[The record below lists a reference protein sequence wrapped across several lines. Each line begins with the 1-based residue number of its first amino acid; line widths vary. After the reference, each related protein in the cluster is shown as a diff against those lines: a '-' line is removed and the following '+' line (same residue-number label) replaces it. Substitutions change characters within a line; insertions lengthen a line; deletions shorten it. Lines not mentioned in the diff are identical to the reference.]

1 MSSLIIE
8 TGAQCK
14 RVVYLNHGLC
24 TNRDMSM
31 NHIKQLPETL
41 FQSTKNLVLLHLY
54 GNKIEVFPKSIF
66 KDLSLLEDLDL
77 SANSLLEISSDIFR
91 GVSSLKRLK
100 LQENQLQ
107 QLPLGK
113 CEIGCN
119 SRNVRCANYIL

>member
-1 MSSLIIE
+1 MYTFLSHRAKKYEPNL
-8 TGAQCK
+8 TLFY
-14 RVVYLNHGLC
+14 VHTY
-24 TNRDMSM
+24 RDMSM

-66 KDLSLLEDLDL
+66 KDLNKLEDLDL

-107 QLPLGK
+107 QLPLGNDK
-113 CEIGCN
+113 SIVIIEIP
-119 SRNVRCANYIL
+119 